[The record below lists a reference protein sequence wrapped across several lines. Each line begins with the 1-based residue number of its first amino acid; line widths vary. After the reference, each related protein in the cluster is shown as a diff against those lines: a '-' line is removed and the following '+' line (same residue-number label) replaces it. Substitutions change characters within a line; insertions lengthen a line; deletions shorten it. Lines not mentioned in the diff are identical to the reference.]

1 MLSTIQSLGLAGIE
15 PFPVTVEV
23 SLARMVPLFDI
34 VGLPDAAVKESR
46 ERVRSVF
53 FHCHYPF
60 PDGRIVVNLA
70 PADIKKAGSLYDLPI
85 FIGLLCAQGVLP
97 DNLEG
102 SVFLGEL
109 SLSGQLH
116 RVNGV
121 LPMLLGASKLGI
133 KRAFIPCQNAAEASV
148 VQGMD
153 VYAVHSVDEL
163 IAFLRG
169 EAPLEL
175 ASGVKFEDVTI
186 PPVPDFQDVKGQQ
199 AAKRALEIA
208 AAGSHN
214 VLLIGAPGTGKS
226 MLAKRLPSILP
237 EMSMEEAIETT
248 KIYSACGQL
257 PANTP
262 LIRIRPFRS
271 PHHTVSPAGLCGG
284 GAVPQPGELSLA
296 HNGVL
301 FLDELP
307 EFQRPAMEALRQPLE
322 DGVLT
327 IARANARLSYPSRI
341 MLVAAM
347 NPCPCGYYGHPTHPC
362 TCSETRVASYLNKV
376 SGPLLDRIDLHVEV
390 MPVNYEQ
397 LVSSQKE
404 EPSADIKQRV
414 AAAREIQQKRFSG
427 TGISCNARIPPSLL
441 AEACPLSPDAE
452 RTLRLVFEKLGLS
465 GRAYD
470 RILKVSRT
478 IADLDGSEQIQM
490 SHISEAVQYR
500 SLDRKYWARG
510 N

>member
-53 FHCHYPF
+53 FHCRYPF

-70 PADIKKAGSLYDLPI
+70 PADVKKAGSLYDLPI
-85 FIGLLCAQGVLP
+85 FVGLLCAQGVLP
-97 DNLEG
+97 DKLEG
-102 SVFLGEL
+102 SAFLGEL
-109 SLSGQLH
+109 SLSGQLNS
-116 RVNGV
+116 VNGV

-133 KRAFIPCQNAAEASV
+133 KRAFIPWQNAAEASV

-163 IAFLRG
+163 VAFLRD

-175 ASGVKFEDVTI
+175 ASNVKFEDVPI

-262 LIRIRPFRS
+262 LVKVRPFRS
-271 PHHTVSPAGLCGG
+271 PHHTVSTAGLCGG
-284 GAVPQPGELSLA
+284 GAVPRPGELSLA

-362 TCSETRVASYLNKV
+362 TCSDNRVSSYLNKV

-397 LVSSQKE
+397 LASPQKE
-404 EPSADIKQRV
+404 ESSAEIKKRV

-427 TGISCNARIPPSLL
+427 TGISCNARISPSLL
-441 AEACPLSPDAE
+441 AESCPLSPDAE

-478 IADLDGSEQIQM
+478 IADLDQSELIQM

-500 SLDRKYWARG
+500 SLDRKYWAHE